1 MNPLMKPCIYPSPLD
16 RDEPL
21 HGDCERGVDR
31 GRDRDVGQGQQH
43 REEGRQNQKYL
54 VEQTYSVFIPYLQSI
69 ELAVEVD
76 GEHEDAED
84 DADGVEDEEL

>member
-1 MNPLMKPCIYPSPLD
+1 ML
-16 RDEPL
+16 
-21 HGDCERGVDR
+21 GAA
-31 GRDRDVGQGQQH
+31 
-43 REEGRQNQKYL
+43 
-54 VEQTYSVFIPYLQSI
+54 TYYVLILYLQSV

>member
-1 MNPLMKPCIYPSPLD
+1 ML
-16 RDEPL
+16 
-21 HGDCERGVDR
+21 GVA
-31 GRDRDVGQGQQH
+31 
-43 REEGRQNQKYL
+43 
-54 VEQTYSVFIPYLQSI
+54 TYSVIILYLQSV